1 MEDHKKKLMILVVDD
16 DELVRATLSLLVGA
30 LGYPCLVAAD
40 GEDALEVLA
49 ATAVDLVIT
58 DVVMPRL
65 DGLALL
71 HEIKERHK
79 NTDVIIATGFSE
91 RTTYASVIQAGAID
105 FIKKP
110 IDQSELEAKLAR
122 AFRERDLVRRLE
134 QLSMLDSLTSLEN
147 RRGFDLQF
155 AAEFE
160 RASRQHYQLFL
171 AMLDID
177 NFKDFNDTFG
187 HGEGDRILVALAD
200 ILRECTRVKVD
211 TCARLGGD
219 EFAVLLPQTSADQAT
234 EIVQRI
240 LLRYLENN
248 FGKTSLSIGLVACQ
262 RNPQLPIGEDMEQMK
277 VRADQA
283 MYEAKNSGKN
293 CVVCRTGPIA

>member
-1 MEDHKKKLMILVVDD
+1 MENQTKNVTILVVDD
-16 DELVRATLSLLVGA
+16 DELVRTTLGVLVSA
-30 LGYPCLVAAD
+30 LGYPCLAAGD
-40 GEDALEVLA
+40 GEEALAVLT
-49 ATAVDLVIT
+49 ATAIDLVIT
-58 DVVMPRL
+58 DVVMPRM

-71 HEIKERHK
+71 HEIKEKHQD
-79 NTDVIIATGFSE
+79 TDVIVATGFSE
-91 RTTYASVIQAGAID
+91 KTTYASVIQAGAID

-110 IDQSELEAKLAR
+110 IDQAELEAKLTR

-134 QLSMLDSLTSLEN
+134 QLSMTDSLTSLEN

-155 AAEFE
+155 AAEVE
-160 RASRQHYQLFL
+160 RASRQNYQLFL
-171 AMLDID
+171 VMLDID
-177 NFKDFNDTFG
+177 NFKDFNDTCG
-187 HGEGDRILVALAD
+187 HREGDRVLIALAD
-200 ILRECTRVKVD
+200 ILRECTRFKVD

-234 EIVQRI
+234 EIVQRM
-240 LLRYLENN
+240 LLRYLEKD

-262 RNPQLPIGEDMEQMK
+262 RNPHIALGEDMEQMK

-293 CVVCRTGPIA
+293 CVVCRT